1 MEIEKKTFEKYA
13 IFALICAT
21 HEAHGEE
28 RQKTTQFKF
37 LLSEM
42 LQTPQKVANGLVV
55 SKLLKF
61 KERNMLVDHH
71 NVSLQE
77 LQQC

>member
-1 MEIEKKTFEKYA
+1 
-13 IFALICAT
+13 
-21 HEAHGEE
+21 
-28 RQKTTQFKF
+28 
-37 LLSEM
+37 M

-61 KERNMLVDHH
+61 KERDMLVDHH

-77 LQQC
+77 LRQC